1 MASIENNLDVS
12 FGIFGKGKNHL
23 VELQFNLLRIVCFL
37 LLVIKRRKKITSFLY
52 QTQRHFTYYY
62 IMSSR
67 VSKLVKNF
75 SKIFI

>member
-37 LLVIKRRKKITSFLY
+37 LLVIKRKKITSFHY
-52 QTQRHFTYYY
+52 QTQRHITYYH

-67 VSKLVKNF
+67 VLKTFQRFFL
-75 SKIFI
+75 